1 MKTRILADLQIFISA
16 PLINLAENVEK
27 ALDDENIGRRVFQHL
42 KKVFDTVDLQIL
54 LAELNP
60 FKICGVSND

>member
-16 PLINLAENVEK
+16 PLINLAENVKK
-27 ALDDENIGRRVFQHL
+27 ALDDKNIGRRVFQHL
-42 KKVFDTVDLQIL
+42 KKVFDTVHLQIL

>member
-1 MKTRILADLQIFISA
+1 MKTRILADLQIFIGV
-16 PLINLAENVEK
+16 PLINLAENVKK
-27 ALDDENIGRRVFQHL
+27 ALDDENTGRRVFQHL

>member
-16 PLINLAENVEK
+16 PLINIAENVKK